1 MDALQ
6 GLLGNFNTQLSTS
19 KVLMSRLN
27 TAYSGG
33 DDLANL
39 IVFDEPVTD
48 WDAES
53 HLDTNEKGHKSG
65 LETTL
70 RNPLQ
75 GRP

>member
-1 MDALQ
+1 LDALQ

-27 TAYSGG
+27 TAYLGG

-53 HLDTNEKGHKSG
+53 HLDTNEKGQKSG
-65 LETTL
+65 LEATL